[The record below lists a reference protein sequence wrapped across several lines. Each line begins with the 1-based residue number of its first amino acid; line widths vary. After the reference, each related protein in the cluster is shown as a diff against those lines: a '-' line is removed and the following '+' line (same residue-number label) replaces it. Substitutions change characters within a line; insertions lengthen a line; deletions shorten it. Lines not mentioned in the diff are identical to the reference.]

1 MQFEQAEGWPAKIQA
16 ILFGKY
22 AQQNA
27 KEYFDRVEINAEE
40 KAKVQP
46 VYDQV
51 QKLNSEG
58 KQEEALSMVNDLSE
72 EEYAIYK
79 KIKTAEKAKAT
90 IDGKKK
96 VLPIYNQAQKL
107 KTDGKE
113 AEAKVLVD
121 SLNDQEYEYYK
132 AVKKDKEALEKAQ
145 DGEKPEFGEVQSNDS
160 VIKTVW
166 TYAKAIGVDP
176 VTAFN
181 RIFTGQRIRYVANDA
196 VVVERM
202 SLQESQAIKEKW
214 GGATPEMKL
223 DHTIPLQLGGSNDE
237 DNLRLVPTD
246 EWATYTPVENAI
258 GQALRNKK
266 ISKDEAQKI
275 IKDFKD
281 GKITSEDVYLK
292 LK

>member
-1 MQFEQAEGWPAKIQA
+1 
-16 ILFGKY
+16 
-22 AQQNA
+22 
-27 KEYFDRVEINAEE
+27 
-40 KAKVQP
+40 
-46 VYDQV
+46 
-51 QKLNSEG
+51 
-58 KQEEALSMVNDLSE
+58 
-72 EEYAIYK
+72 
-79 KIKTAEKAKAT
+79 
-90 IDGKKK
+90 
-96 VLPIYNQAQKL
+96 
-107 KTDGKE
+107 
-113 AEAKVLVD
+113 
-121 SLNDQEYEYYK
+121 
-132 AVKKDKEALEKAQ
+132 
-145 DGEKPEFGEVQSNDS
+145 
-160 VIKTVW
+160 
-166 TYAKAIGVDP
+166 
-176 VTAFN
+176 
-181 RIFTGQRIRYVANDA
+181 
-196 VVVERM
+196 M